1 MADIR
6 FIIDVDGV
14 EKVVKLRTETEKV
27 KPAAKNAGDAVDR
40 LSRKMANFGNTTN
53 GARKN
58 TNRFNATMQNAGYQ
72 VGDFFV
78 QVQSGQN
85 ALVAFSQQG
94 AQLAGLLPGLT
105 GAIVGVGLVL
115 GSMLARNLL
124 ANVDL
129 FKSFTERLKEANSAL
144 SDLRSTSSTLARI
157 ESKELGESFSSAFE
171 LFSSGNLAESIE
183 KTQSALR
190 KSFDKTEQEIESLDK
205 AVKKAGERAGQDP
218 VAQYFESVDPNYLK
232 EFNTDLEFTTQKF
245 EELSNKR
252 AGLEAIEGLFKQIS
266 EVDLNNAAE
275 LGPLVKTIAERASFL
290 RQENKISAEQ
300 FQEMESL
307 ATSLLDRYID
317 LTDSSEDQKKH
328 LEEIVRLEER
338 RDSLNKSIQT
348 RFAES
353 TRQLKLV
360 EEQGLSRSVASKVS
374 SMQTAVEE
382 IIAAERAVLEARQ
395 GIDGMFSAEIEK
407 RLLLR
412 RQELDTQV
420 KQYQTEQEALEA
432 LSKTQKQSSRS
443 SGKAMEEYENR
454 VRNLREALAGDLSTS
469 FIDMFRSISD
479 GTKTAKEAFKDMS
492 IEIVKRI
499 MDILIWQP
507 LIQQL
512 SNTLNPAAGAGIF
525 GAATAFLGK
534 TNANGNAFNNGSVIP
549 YANGG
554 IVNSPTYFGMSG
566 GRTGLMGEAGPEAIL
581 PLKRGAGGKLGVE
594 GGGNVT
600 VHQSFNFAANGDESV
615 KRIIA
620 EAAPGI
626 AKMTEAQIVNSRQR
640 GGQMRR
646 VFS

>member
-115 GSMLARNLL
+115 GSMLARNLM
-124 ANVDL
+124 AGSDL
-129 FKSFTERLKEANSAL
+129 FKSFR
-144 SDLRSTSSTLARI
+144 
-157 ESKELGESFSSAFE
+157 ESVEDATK
-171 LFSSGNLAESIE
+171 SIE
-183 KTQSALR
+183 KFESSSASLANAIEKDLPKAAVR
-190 KSFDKTEQEIESLDK
+190 AFEIFEEERLEDAIKKVESQLTKSLNKTEKSVEDLNKDLRTTVEMLEYEVSTGRLDGDEILSGLREIEELEDTIKGIQEIEELFRK
-205 AVKKAGERAGQDP
+205 IA
-218 VAQYFESVDPNYLK
+218 SVD
-232 EFNTDLEFTTQKF
+232 LEDTEQ
-245 EELSNKR
+245 LSTIM
-252 AGLEAIEGLFKQIS
+252 E
-266 EVDLNNAAE
+266 
-275 LGPLVKTIAERASFL
+275 TIAERARFL
-290 RQENKISAEQ
+290 KDQNKISAEV
-300 FQEMESL
+300 FDELNSLVEILGGRLLKITSEVEGQE
-307 ATSLLDRYID
+307 
-317 LTDSSEDQKKH
+317 KH
-328 LEEIVRLEER
+328 LEAIVRLEER

-432 LSKTQKQSSRS
+432 LSKTQKESSRS
-443 SGKAMEEYENR
+443 SGNAMAEYENR
-454 VRNLREALAGDLSTS
+454 VKNLRQALAGDLSTS

-534 TNANGNAFNNGSVIP
+534 TNAHGNAFNNGSVIP

-600 VHQSFNFAANGDESV
+600 VHQTFQFAANGDESV
-615 KRIIA
+615 KKIIA

-626 AKMTEAQIVNSRQR
+626 AKMTQAQIVNSRQR

>member
-14 EKVVKLRTETEKV
+14 EKVVKLRAETEKV

-78 QVQSGQN
+78 QIQSGQN

-115 GSMLARNLL
+115 GSMLARNLM
-124 ANVDL
+124 AGSDL
-129 FKSFTERLKEANSAL
+129 FKSFRESVEEARKSIEKFESSSASLADAVEKDLPAAAIRAFEIFEEQRLEDAIKNVESQLTKSLKKTEKGVEALNQDLRTTVEMLEYEISTGKAEGDEIL
-144 SDLRSTSSTLARI
+144 SDLRKI
-157 ESKELGESFSSAFE
+157 KELEGAIK
-171 LFSSGNLAESIE
+171 GI
-183 KTQSALR
+183 
-190 KSFDKTEQEIESLDK
+190 QEIEELFRKIS
-205 AVKKAGERAGQDP
+205 
-218 VAQYFESVDPNYLK
+218 SVDLDDT
-232 EFNTDLEFTTQKF
+232 EQLATIME
-245 EELSNKR
+245 
-252 AGLEAIEGLFKQIS
+252 
-266 EVDLNNAAE
+266 
-275 LGPLVKTIAERASFL
+275 TIAERARFL
-290 RQENKISAEQ
+290 KDQNRINAEVFDELNSLVEILGGRLAKMTSESKDQE
-300 FQEMESL
+300 
-307 ATSLLDRYID
+307 
-317 LTDSSEDQKKH
+317 KH
-328 LEEIVRLEER
+328 LEAIVRLEER

-512 SNTLNPAAGAGIF
+512 SNTLNPVAGAGIF

>member
-115 GSMLARNLL
+115 GSMLARNLM
-124 ANVDL
+124 AGSDL
-129 FKSFTERLKEANSAL
+129 FKSFRESVEEA
-144 SDLRSTSSTLARI
+144 R
-157 ESKELGESFSSAFE
+157 K
-171 LFSSGNLAESIE
+171 SIE
-183 KTQSALR
+183 KFESSSASLADAVEKDLPGAAIR
-190 KSFDKTEQEIESLDK
+190 AFEIFEEQRLEDAIKNVESQLTKSLNKTEKSVEDLNKDLRTTVEMLEYEMSTGRLDGDEILSGLREIEELEGTIKGIQEIEELFRKIS
-205 AVKKAGERAGQDP
+205 
-218 VAQYFESVDPNYLK
+218 SVDLDDT
-232 EFNTDLEFTTQKF
+232 EQLATIME
-245 EELSNKR
+245 
-252 AGLEAIEGLFKQIS
+252 
-266 EVDLNNAAE
+266 
-275 LGPLVKTIAERASFL
+275 TIAERARFL
-290 RQENKISAEQ
+290 KDQNKINAEV
-300 FQEMESL
+300 FDELNSLVEILGGRLAKMTSESKDQE
-307 ATSLLDRYID
+307 
-317 LTDSSEDQKKH
+317 KH
-328 LEEIVRLEER
+328 LEAIVRLEER

-395 GIDGMFSAEIEK
+395 GIDGLFSDEIEK

-512 SNTLNPAAGAGIF
+512 SNTLNPVAGAGIF

-534 TNANGNAFNNGSVIP
+534 TNANGNAFNNGNVVP
-549 YANGG
+549 YAYGG

-600 VHQSFNFAANGDESV
+600 VHQTFQFAANGDESV
-615 KRIIA
+615 KKIIA

>member
-129 FKSFTERLKEANSAL
+129 FKSFTERLKEAQVAIDALRGTSA
-144 SDLRSTSSTLARI
+144 TLARI
-157 ESKELGESFSSAFE
+157 ESKNLGGALADAFK
-171 LFSSGNLAESIE
+171 LFEEGNLQESV
-183 KTQSALR
+183 K
-190 KSFDKTEQEIESLDK
+190 KTESSLSGSLDK
-205 AVKKAGERAGQDP
+205 IKKKFNGLQKDAEDLQETYEALMGSGMYKETDPIVLDVLTPLNEIAEAKGQIEGVESLLKEVDNIDFNNTEKLKETIVTISERAK
-218 VAQYFESVDPNYLK
+218 FLK
-232 EFNTDLEFTTQKF
+232 D
-245 EELSNKR
+245 
-252 AGLEAIEGLFKQIS
+252 
-266 EVDLNNAAE
+266 
-275 LGPLVKTIAERASFL
+275 
-290 RQENKISAEQ
+290 ENKISIEV
-300 FQEMESL
+300 FREMESL
-307 ATSLLDRYID
+307 AGKLLDRYMD
-317 LTDSSEDQKKH
+317 LTGSAEDQKKH
-328 LEEIVRLEER
+328 LEAIVRLEER

-432 LSKTQKQSSRS
+432 LSKTQKESSRS
-443 SGKAMEEYENR
+443 SGNAMIEYENR
-454 VRNLREALAGDLSTS
+454 VKNLRQALAGDLSTS

-600 VHQSFNFAANGDESV
+600 VHQTFQFAANGDESV
-615 KRIIA
+615 KKIIA

-626 AKMTEAQIVNSRQR
+626 AKMTQAQIVNSRQR